1 MEHFSLFEGLK
12 RECYTLECSMQNGF
26 HAEFA
31 MEDASPKAD
40 KSNVGQ
46 HKINGHLKVSHT
58 FTVL

>member
-12 RECYTLECSMQNGF
+12 RKCYSLECSMHNRI

-31 MEDASPKAD
+31 MEDASLKAD
-40 KSNVGQ
+40 KSKVGQ